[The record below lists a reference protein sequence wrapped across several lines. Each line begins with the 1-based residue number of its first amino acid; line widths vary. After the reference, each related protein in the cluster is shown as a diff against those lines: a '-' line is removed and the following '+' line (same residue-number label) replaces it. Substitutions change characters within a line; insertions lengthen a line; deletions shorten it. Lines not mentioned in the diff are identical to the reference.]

1 VVDDDEATCHLVA
14 RILDEVGFEV
24 RQEANATDALRVI
37 HGAHPPDLIAT
48 DLGMAGLSGL
58 DLARRIRESPGR
70 RDIPVIAISASASVF
85 SREEALAAGC
95 NDFVSKP
102 LRADELLSAV
112 GRLLSVT
119 WHTVPVRPAEPREV
133 PAPTTGLV
141 VDRERASE
149 LYDLAMKGDV
159 RELLARAEDA
169 SANDPA
175 AAPVYQE
182 VQRLARH
189 FDFKGVRRVLDQAR
203 EPSA

>member
-1 VVDDDEATCHLVA
+1 
-14 RILDEVGFEV
+14 
-24 RQEANATDALRVI
+24 
-37 HGAHPPDLIAT
+37 
-48 DLGMAGLSGL
+48 
-58 DLARRIRESPGR
+58 
-70 RDIPVIAISASASVF
+70 VF
-85 SREEALAAGC
+85 SREQALAAGC

-119 WHTVPVRPAEPREV
+119 WQTVEVRPAEPRD
-133 PAPTTGLV
+133 APVLTRGLV
-141 VDRERASE
+141 ADQARASE

-159 RELLARAEDA
+159 RELLARAAEA

-203 EPSA
+203 ESSA